1 MANQSA
7 KSIIASN
14 KKIIIGYSI
23 GFFIVALLAF
33 LIQLSINYFKKKNP
47 IVPEINEAFK
57 WNAAIFG
64 ILFLRAYLS
73 SRPIH
78 DQQTNRYRPGR
89 ELYQSTII
97 DRVLLSII
105 VQFIVM
111 FTMKGLYIYIL
122 VPVYAIYA
130 IIRKVMNFM

>member
-73 SRPIH
+73 SRPTH

-89 ELYQSTII
+89 ELYHSTII
-97 DRVLLSII
+97 DLVLLSII